1 MRNTAIEKALNRK
14 MRPRYF
20 GPMIVL
26 ARNMGGAYILCDLD
40 GTLLHAPVA
49 AFRVIPYFARREINA
64 PDLDLFIDI
73 STERMRELEHST
85 AADPD
90 DPKVAAVIAEDQ
102 AEDEDAD
109 SDDEEET

>member
-1 MRNTAIEKALNRK
+1 MH
-14 MRPRYF
+14 
-20 GPMIVL
+20 V
-26 ARNMGGAYILCDLD
+26 
-40 GTLLHAPVA
+40 PVA
-49 AFRVIPYFARREINA
+49 AFQVIPYFARREINA

-85 AADPD
+85 TADPD
-90 DPKVAAVIAEDQ
+90 DPEVAAVIAEDQ